1 MANFAKQKGNSFE
14 YDCQDSLKQA
24 FQNVIRTSERG
35 YQLQYD
41 IEVRNSTNEKI
52 VAIIECKRLA
62 GVSWNQLVGF
72 YEKLAAKLEIIQN
85 ENDKKHVYNTQI
97 VDVRAYLLFQSN
109 RQPCLVFT
117 KYDGKYVIQEFKD
130 LFGVPFIKHKSSRSF

>member
-1 MANFAKQKGNSFE
+1 MANFAKQKGNRFE
-14 YDCQDSLKQA
+14 YDCQDSLKQV

-41 IEVRNSTNEKI
+41 LEVRDSKGEKI
-52 VAIIECKRLA
+52 VAIIKCKRLA
-62 GVSWNQLVGF
+62 GVSWNQLARF
-72 YEKLAAKLEIIQN
+72 YEKLAAKANAQEPYGIGPDGLV
-85 ENDKKHVYNTQI
+85 KPKT
-97 VDVRAYLLFQSN
+97 YLLFQSN

-130 LFGVPFIKHKSSRSF
+130 LFGCPFIKHKSSRSF